1 MSLRYVQVLDAL
13 DFGDAVSNQVIRIH
27 QMLVEKGEKA
37 QIFSKYADH
46 RVEKYRQN
54 IAEFCMDEDTV
65 IIHHF
70 CGYSEIADAI
80 SSLRGYKIFVYHNI
94 TPHTFF
100 EKTAVLYKFCQK
112 GQAQLQQIISKYNL
126 VLGDSPFNCQEAKNL
141 GASQVK
147 ELPIIVTDFTQ
158 TLISEDLV
166 KSLQANFEHVWLFV
180 GRIAPNKRQDLI
192 IDIFNHYIKLYP
204 DEKHHLYLVGRY
216 YEDDYFYKKLC
227 FKINLLALNTQ
238 VTLVGKVEDEN
249 LPAYY
254 KTADLFLCMSEHE
267 GFCVPIVEAFLN
279 RIPVI
284 AYAGTA
290 IADTMGGGPGALEN
304 LDIESAVKRIHSVF
318 TNKTLKDELI
328 SHGIKQAHRFSSDA
342 VRKRLYAII
351 DNITE
356 NDQRKE
362 PLRVSVIICTC
373 DRSDYLKRCLNYLK
387 DQNYTNFEVIVV
399 NGPSTDDTMEVL
411 SARKDIKVVQNPLR
425 NLSVSRNLGIQQASG
440 DIVAF
445 IDDDAL
451 PYDNWLFEIVKR
463 YEELPSNVVGVGG
476 RTFFANKFIFQ
487 FEAGIS
493 DLFGA
498 AYHVSINDER
508 INQPDFYRYLMGT
521 NSTFRR
527 DALLAVNGF
536 DEQYDYYLDETDL
549 AVRLQKAGG
558 VLTNANQ
565 AYVRHEFA
573 QSHNRLGKYNFNW
586 RVITKN
592 TAYFG
597 IKNAAQSASLY
608 KRILVTSKNILKERC
623 LSFIEAWRQD
633 DLEFKLAI
641 YYSYCAV
648 IGTLRGYYDSCFPR
662 RLGQNLD
669 DVNNPFVSYMGS
681 QATKGYLSKE
691 VKLHILII
699 SQEFPPNSFGGIGAY
714 NQTLARE
721 LIQMGHEV
729 TVISRGSRDC
739 TDVIGPLTH
748 IQVASLENY
757 DGIPQCPILSKNLAW
772 ARKVAQIVQQIHHER
787 PISVIESALWDFEG
801 IGILM
806 LRPEFKVPLIVR
818 LVTPLLVS
826 IKMNGWQ
833 MSEDLKQCVQM
844 EQELIRYADS
854 IIAISHSIKD
864 SVVSNYNLIPDDRW
878 LVQPLGVQPWPT
890 YTNVTN
896 YGELPKDL
904 KRGAIQI
911 LFVGRLESRKGI
923 DVFLNALKLI
933 MPKEPKIFVWIAGAD
948 IGGWE
953 EKARQILGD
962 QAYDRVQFLGM
973 VSEERR
979 ELLYANCDFLVFPS
993 RYESFGLVPLEVM
1006 VHGKPV
1012 IGAKA
1017 GAIPEVV
1024 VEGECGLLFEPDN
1037 YQELAQK
1044 ILILVKD
1051 DNLRY
1056 QLGKGAKQRVE
1067 VLSGRNMAKA
1077 SVKIYSSLVNADTQM
1092 QIIDSQIIQRFQNN
1106 LLSLEPEK
1114 DNMQYDSINNTEITN
1129 QHFQHSV
1136 KQSNEFITRSDW
1148 SVTKP
1153 NIISWGWLNYIINR
1167 FVVPKAVTFINSV
1180 LYESMQRQTSVNN
1193 ALISSN
1199 KVLEDD
1205 LNSIKKNIADDKK
1218 TIEQL
1223 LSVIKESIKENI
1235 TNGNK
1240 NVEHQLGVFYERI
1253 AEVNK
1258 DVEHH
1263 LVKLDESIAEV
1274 NKSITEVHQGVQHQL
1289 ASLHESIVKEN
1300 KGTEDKLAGLY
1311 ETITEVNK
1319 TIESKL
1325 AELKE
1330 NVENEKQSLTDT
1342 LVEFKKL
1349 VYETQSLTIIENEMT
1364 RSEFNYRL
1372 KVQQTQKPVI
1382 IDKDK
1387 IAANLHNIR
1396 LNLGCGHI
1404 IMQDYINVDQRELN
1418 GVDVIADI
1426 SNLPF
1431 EKGTV
1436 AEIYNAHVIEHFT
1449 EYEIINHIL
1458 SYWYELLKT
1467 GGKMVIVCPDAKSM
1481 IVDYVNGQF
1490 SWDNLRKV
1498 TYGSQDYQGNYHY
1511 NMYTPE
1517 DLSQILSTCGFKDIK
1532 VVDTKR
1538 VNGLCYEMEIHAV
1551 K

>member
-1 MSLRYVQVLDAL
+1 MSLRYVQFVDAL

-27 QMLVEKGEKA
+27 QMLIEKGEKA

-46 RVEKYRQN
+46 RVEKYRTN
-54 IAEFCMDEDTV
+54 ITEFCMDEDTV

-70 CGYSEIADAI
+70 YGYSEIADEI
-80 SSLRGYKIFVYHNI
+80 SSLRAYKIIVYHNI

-100 EKTAVLYKFCQK
+100 EQTAVLYEFCQK
-112 GQAQLQQIISKYNL
+112 GRYQLQQIISKYNL
-126 VLGDSPFNCQEAKNL
+126 ILGDSVFNCEEAKKL
-141 GASQVK
+141 GANQVQ
-147 ELPIIVTDFTQ
+147 ELPIIVTEFNQ
-158 TLISEDLV
+158 TFISEHLV
-166 KSLQANFEHVWLFV
+166 KNLRTDSDKVWLFV
-180 GRIAPNKRQDLI
+180 GRIAPNKRQDLL
-192 IDIFNHYIKLYP
+192 IDIFNYYIKLYP
-204 DEKHHLYLVGRY
+204 NEKHHLYLVGKY
-216 YEDDYFYKKLC
+216 YADDDYYKKVC
-227 FKINLLALNTQ
+227 SKINFLALNTQ
-238 VTLVGKVEDEN
+238 ITLVGKVEDED

-254 KTADLFLCMSEHE
+254 KAADLFLCMSEHE
-267 GFCVPIVEAFLN
+267 GFCVPIVEAFIN
-279 RIPVI
+279 QIPVV

-290 IADTMGGGPGALEN
+290 VADTMGGGSGALEN
-304 LDIESAVKRIHSVF
+304 LDAESAVKRIHSVF
-318 TNKTLKDELI
+318 TNNTLKNELI
-328 SHGIKQAHRFSSDA
+328 CHGIKQAHRFSPQA
-342 VRKRLYAII
+342 VRQRLYAII
-351 DNITE
+351 DKISGQ
-356 NDQRKE
+356 DQEKE
-362 PLRVSVIICTC
+362 PLRISVVICTC
-373 DRSDYLKRCLNYLK
+373 DRSDYLNRCLNYLK
-387 DQNYTNFEVIVV
+387 DQKYTNFEVIVV
-399 NGPSTDDTMEVL
+399 NGPSTDDTIEIL
-411 SARKDIKVVQNPLR
+411 LTRKDIKVVQNPLR

-463 YEELPSNVVGVGG
+463 YNELPSNVVGVGG

-498 AYHVSINDER
+498 AYHVSVNDER
-508 INQPDFYRYLMGT
+508 INQPNFYKYLMGT

-527 DALLAVNGF
+527 DALLAINGF

-558 VLTNANQ
+558 VLANANQ

-586 RVITKN
+586 KVITKN

-597 IKNAAQSASLY
+597 MKNAVKSASLFT
-608 KRILVTSKNILKERC
+608 RILVTSKNIFKERC
-623 LSFIEAWRQD
+623 LSFINAWRQD
-633 DLEFKLAI
+633 DLKLQLAI

-648 IGTLRGYYDSCFPR
+648 IGALRGYYDSCFPR
-662 RLGQNLD
+662 RLGQNLNN
-669 DVNNPFVSYMGS
+669 VNSPFVSYMES
-681 QATKGYLSKE
+681 QNTESYFSKE
-691 VKLHILII
+691 IKLHILII

-729 TVISRGSRDC
+729 TVISRGPRDC

-748 IQVASLENY
+748 FQVASVENY
-757 DGIPQCPILSKNLAW
+757 DAISECPILSKNLAW

-806 LRPEFKVPLIVR
+806 LRPELKVPLIVR

-933 MPKEPKIFVWIAGAD
+933 IPKEPKIFVWIAGAD

-979 ELLYANCDFLVFPS
+979 ELIYANCDFLVFPS

-1037 YQELAQK
+1037 YQDLAQK

-1056 QLGKGAKQRVE
+1056 QLCKGAKQRVE

-1077 SVKIYSSLVNADTQM
+1077 SVKVYSSLVNADTQM

-1106 LLSLEPEK
+1106 FLSLEAEK

-1129 QHFQHSV
+1129 QHLQHSV

-1167 FVVPKAVTFINSV
+1167 FLVPKAVTFINSV

-1199 KVLEDD
+1199 KVLEND
-1205 LNSIKKNIADDKK
+1205 LNLIKKNIDDDKK
-1218 TIEQL
+1218 TIGQL
-1223 LSVIKESIKENI
+1223 LSVIKENIKESI
-1235 TNGNK
+1235 TNEN
-1240 NVEHQLGVFYERI
+1240 NSVECQLGAFYERI

-1258 DVEHH
+1258 NVEHQ
-1263 LVKLDESIAEV
+1263 LAKLDQSIAE
-1274 NKSITEVHQGVQHQL
+1274 IHQDVQHKL
-1289 ASLHESIVKEN
+1289 ASLHEGIVKEN
-1300 KGTEDKLAGLY
+1300 KGTEDKLTGFH

-1319 TIESKL
+1319 TIESQL

-1342 LVEFKKL
+1342 LVEFKNL
-1349 VYETQSLTIIENEMT
+1349 IYETQSLTIIENEMT

-1382 IDKDK
+1382 IDKEK
-1387 IAANLHNIR
+1387 FAANLHNIR

-1404 IMQDYINVDQRELN
+1404 IMQDYINVDQRSLN

-1426 SNLPF
+1426 GNLPF

-1458 SYWYELLKT
+1458 TYWYELLKD
-1467 GGKMVIVCPDAKSM
+1467 GGKIVIVCPDAKSM